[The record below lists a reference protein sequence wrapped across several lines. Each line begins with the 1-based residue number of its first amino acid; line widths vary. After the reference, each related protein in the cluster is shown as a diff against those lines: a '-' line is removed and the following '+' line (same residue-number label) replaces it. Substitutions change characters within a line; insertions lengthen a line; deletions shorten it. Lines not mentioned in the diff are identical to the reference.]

1 MFMVQRQLDEVIP
14 YLWATGE
21 YWCANGRVVS
31 VNRDTGVATFKDNAS
46 NTSDSDGRQR
56 AWARFVYDLWY
67 WGDDPMPDA
76 ETYWP
81 NMHEH

>member
-1 MFMVQRQLDEVIP
+1 M
-14 YLWATGE
+14 
-21 YWCANGRVVS
+21 
-31 VNRDTGVATFKDNAS
+31 ATFKDNAS